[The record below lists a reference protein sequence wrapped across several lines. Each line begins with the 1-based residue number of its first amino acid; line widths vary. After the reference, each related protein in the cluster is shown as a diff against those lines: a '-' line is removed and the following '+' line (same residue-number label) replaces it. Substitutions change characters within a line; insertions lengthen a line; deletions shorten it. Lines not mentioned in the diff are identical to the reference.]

1 MAKVSDGGVVV
12 NGRGLSAPVI
22 SFAATAAEVT
32 VQVDCDAHPEY
43 WLMAR
48 FTKGQLVA
56 MLAEIESEA
65 KVQRLFGGPVSEA
78 EMAAERERQAGLT
91 DEEREAE
98 EEAGR
103 RLFAQEPVSS

>member
-1 MAKVSDGGVVV
+1 MAKVLDGGVVV
-12 NGRGLSAPVI
+12 SGRGLSAPVVGF
-22 SFAATAAEVT
+22 SATAVEVT

-48 FTKGQLVA
+48 FTKGQLIA

-65 KVQRLFGGPVSEA
+65 EAERLFGGPVSEK
-78 EMAAERERQAGLT
+78 EMSAERERQAGLT

-98 EEAGR
+98 EAGG
-103 RLFAQEPVSS
+103 RLFAQKPVSA